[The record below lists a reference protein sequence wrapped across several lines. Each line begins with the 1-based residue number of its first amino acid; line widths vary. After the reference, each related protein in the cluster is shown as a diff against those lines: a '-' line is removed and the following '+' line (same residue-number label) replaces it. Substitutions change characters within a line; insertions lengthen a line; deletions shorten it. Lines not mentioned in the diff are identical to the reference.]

1 MITIKKH
8 YSYYNPQDGKYYV
21 DKPYSL
27 RDDKV
32 SPSAAPKIPL
42 KNTADR
48 AYKIPVFLSH
58 PSMLNATQTRFLNR
72 LIDEIER
79 ALLFPRTL
87 PDTEQYPNKT
97 ITSVRR
103 MILSSYGLIAVNMQQ
118 VFANYTMTNIPGGT
132 PPPPSWEGVPFLQI
146 EPSMGYQRGLPLLLI
161 KEAGVNSIGV
171 WNPSVV
177 PFFIIEWDSSKPLD
191 EFFNRVEWREIF
203 QNWVAQVRNGYF
215 IQTQPSYRYGPDD
228 L

>member
-1 MITIKKH
+1 
-8 YSYYNPQDGKYYV
+8 
-21 DKPYSL
+21 
-27 RDDKV
+27 
-32 SPSAAPKIPL
+32 
-42 KNTADR
+42 
-48 AYKIPVFLSH
+48 
-58 PSMLNATQTRFLNR
+58 MLNATQTRFLNR

-132 PPPPSWEGVPFLQI
+132 PPPPSWEGAPFLQI

-191 EFFNRVEWREIF
+191 EFLTVL
-203 QNWVAQVRNGYF
+203 NGEKYF
-215 IQTQPSYRYGPDD
+215 KTG
-228 L
+228 

>member
-1 MITIKKH
+1 
-8 YSYYNPQDGKYYV
+8 
-21 DKPYSL
+21 
-27 RDDKV
+27 
-32 SPSAAPKIPL
+32 
-42 KNTADR
+42 
-48 AYKIPVFLSH
+48 
-58 PSMLNATQTRFLNR
+58 MLNTTQTRFLNR

-132 PPPPSWEGVPFLQI
+132 PPPSSWEGAPFLQI
-146 EPSMGYQRGLPLLLI
+146 EPSMGYQRGLPILLI
-161 KEAGVNSIGV
+161 KEKDVNGIGV

-177 PFFIIEWDSSKPLD
+177 PFCIIEWDSSKPLD
-191 EFFNRVEWREIF
+191 EFFNRIEWREIF